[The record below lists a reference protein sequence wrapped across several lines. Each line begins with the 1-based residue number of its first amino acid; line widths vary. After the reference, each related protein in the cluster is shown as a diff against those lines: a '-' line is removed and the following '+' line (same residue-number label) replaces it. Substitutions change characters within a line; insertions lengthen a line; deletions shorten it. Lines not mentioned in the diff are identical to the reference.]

1 MQLYKQFCNEEF
13 NSDNTLKSF
22 RLKFED
28 NYNFG
33 YDVLDQM
40 AEKAPNDIALVWTNP
55 EGDERIFTF
64 EDLSRLSN
72 RAANVFK
79 KYGVKK
85 GDKVLLMLKRNYEYW
100 YIVTAL
106 HKLGVVAIPATNM
119 LTAEDISYR
128 VNVANIKMAVCTPD
142 SETVENLMQAKNQE
156 NSLETVFVC
165 RENFD
170 GTVNIT
176 DEIENA
182 SDKLERVQTK
192 ATEPMLIYFTSGT
205 TGYPKA
211 VVHNHI
217 YSLCHIISAKYWQ
230 NVKEGGLHFSIAE
243 TGWAKASYGKI
254 YGQWLCGCAVM
265 AFDFDKF
272 SPSKILKVIEKFKVT
287 SFCAPPTAYRYF
299 VKKGMKKYDL
309 SSLEYLTTAGEAL
322 NPNIADAV
330 FEQTGLHPM
339 EGYGQSETTLLIAN
353 LNGKNGKTG
362 SIGKPSPMYDIRLV
376 DSDGNEVKQGETG
389 EIVVIP
395 PKDRKQYGIFTNYI
409 GDEQMYQYAWRN
421 GMYHTND
428 TAYMDED
435 GYYWYMGRADDLI
448 KTRGYRVGP
457 FEIENVLMKHPAVLE
472 CAVIGVPDES
482 RGQAIK
488 AIIKTVDG
496 CDADKSLV
504 NDIKGFS
511 NKRLASYKWIQYI
524 EFTDEMPKTISGKI
538 KRVALKARA

>member
-1 MQLYKQFCNEEF
+1 MQLYKQFCTEEF
-13 NSDNTLKSF
+13 DNDNTLKSF
-22 RLKFED
+22 KLKFED

-55 EGDERIFTF
+55 EGEERIFTF
-64 EDLSRLSN
+64 ADLSRLSN
-72 RAANVFK
+72 KAANVFL
-79 KYGVKK
+79 KYGIKK
-85 GDKVLLMLKRNYEYW
+85 GDRVLLMLKRNYEYW

-142 SETVENLMQAKNQE
+142 SDTVENILQAKNKE
-156 NSLETVFVC
+156 NSLKTVFVA
-165 RENFD
+165 RKDFD

-176 DEIENA
+176 KEIESA
-182 SDKLERVQTK
+182 GAELERVETK

-265 AFDFDKF
+265 AFDFEKF

-299 VKKGMKKYDL
+299 VKKGMQMYDL
-309 SSLEYLTTAGEAL
+309 SSLEYLTTAGE
-322 NPNIADAV
+322 V
-330 FEQTGLHPM
+330 
-339 EGYGQSETTLLIAN
+339 
-353 LNGKNGKTG
+353 LNGNHVL
-362 SIGKPSPMYDIRLV
+362 SIFMSPFF
-376 DSDGNEVKQGETG
+376 N
-389 EIVVIP
+389 
-395 PKDRKQYGIFTNYI
+395 
-409 GDEQMYQYAWRN
+409 
-421 GMYHTND
+421 
-428 TAYMDED
+428 
-435 GYYWYMGRADDLI
+435 
-448 KTRGYRVGP
+448 
-457 FEIENVLMKHPAVLE
+457 
-472 CAVIGVPDES
+472 
-482 RGQAIK
+482 
-488 AIIKTVDG
+488 
-496 CDADKSLV
+496 
-504 NDIKGFS
+504 
-511 NKRLASYKWIQYI
+511 
-524 EFTDEMPKTISGKI
+524 
-538 KRVALKARA
+538 

>member
-1 MQLYKQFCNEEF
+1 MQLYKQFCTEEF
-13 NSDNTLKSF
+13 DNDNTLKSF
-22 RLKFED
+22 KLKFED

-55 EGDERIFTF
+55 EGEERIFTF
-64 EDLSRLSN
+64 ADLSRLSN
-72 RAANVFK
+72 KAANVFL
-79 KYGVKK
+79 KYGIKK
-85 GDKVLLMLKRNYEYW
+85 GDRVLLMLKRNYEYW

-142 SETVENLMQAKNQE
+142 SDTVENILQAKNKG
-156 NSLETVFVC
+156 NSLKTVFVA
-165 RENFD
+165 RKDFD

-176 DEIENA
+176 KEIESA
-182 SDKLERVQTK
+182 SAELERVETK

-265 AFDFDKF
+265 AFDFEKF

-299 VKKGMKKYDL
+299 VKKGMQMYDL

-322 NPNIADAV
+322 NPIVAEAV
-330 FEQTGLHPM
+330 YQQTGLHPM

-353 LNGKNGKTG
+353 LNGTHGKTG

-395 PKDRKQYGIFTNYI
+395 PKDRRQYGICTNYI
-409 GDEQMYQYAWRN
+409 GDEQM
-421 GMYHTND
+421 
-428 TAYMDED
+428 
-435 GYYWYMGRADDLI
+435 
-448 KTRGYRVGP
+448 
-457 FEIENVLMKHPAVLE
+457 
-472 CAVIGVPDES
+472 
-482 RGQAIK
+482 
-488 AIIKTVDG
+488 
-496 CDADKSLV
+496 
-504 NDIKGFS
+504 
-511 NKRLASYKWIQYI
+511 
-524 EFTDEMPKTISGKI
+524 
-538 KRVALKARA
+538 